1 MVGPKQKLCFNVHS
15 LFQERRQKSVEEM
28 IRILRPGGRA
38 LIYAWAQEQER
49 DSTPSTYLKQQKTE
63 NSTDSK
69 FIRTNNIESTKGE
82 VDPSASNEFPLVLP
96 VHKNRT
102 NFEHSDL
109 LVPWKTK
116 GSNEQ
121 VENVESKTFLRYYH
135 VFKEGELE
143 SLILE
148 HLSEQ
153 LTIIESYYDQ
163 GNWCVI
169 LEKNLWLLFDWNF
182 ETKSFSCLKR
192 FLETWKYI
200 L

>member
-1 MVGPKQKLCFNVHS
+1 MGGPKQECCFNVHS

-28 IRILRPGGRA
+28 IRVLRPGGRA

-69 FIRTNNIESTKGE
+69 FIRTNNIESKE
-82 VDPSASNEFPLVLP
+82 EINPSASNEFPLVLP

-143 SLILE
+143 SLIVE

-169 LEKNLWLLFDWNF
+169 LEKNL
-182 ETKSFSCLKR
+182 
-192 FLETWKYI
+192 
-200 L
+200 